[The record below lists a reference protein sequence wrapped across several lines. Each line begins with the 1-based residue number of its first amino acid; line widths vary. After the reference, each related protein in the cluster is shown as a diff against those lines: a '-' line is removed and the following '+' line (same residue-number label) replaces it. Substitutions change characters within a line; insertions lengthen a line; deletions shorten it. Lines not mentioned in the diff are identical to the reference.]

1 VDVGAWGAWAAALS
15 TVATVLL
22 AVAAWVVRRQSRE
35 AREARKLRETN
46 LAALRWHYRV
56 STLAALRGWDEDP
69 QWPATPREMTADY
82 LADAG
87 EDPAGP
93 IAQLA
98 EAAKELGGGG
108 TK

>member
-1 VDVGAWGAWAAALS
+1 MEVGAIGAWAAALS
-15 TVATVLL
+15 TVATVVL
-22 AVAAWVVRRQSRE
+22 AVVAWVVRRQSRE

-56 STLAALRGWDEDP
+56 STLAALRGWDLDS
-69 QWPATPREMTADY
+69 QWPSTPREMTAEY

-108 TK
+108 AK